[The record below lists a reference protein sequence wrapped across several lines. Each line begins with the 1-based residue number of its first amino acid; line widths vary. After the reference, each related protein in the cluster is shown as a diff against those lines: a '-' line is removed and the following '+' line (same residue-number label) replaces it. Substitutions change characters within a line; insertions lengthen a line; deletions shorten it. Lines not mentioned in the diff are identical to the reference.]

1 MMSRQSERAEEFR
14 RLHDRKSVLVLP
26 NAWDVPSARLFE
38 DEGFPAVASAR
49 SGMLVWLGLSDGEG
63 IPSLEFVSAVG
74 RIARVLSVPLSAD
87 VMGGLGASPEG
98 VVKSMRA
105 VVRAGA
111 VGINIEDFI
120 HETRKLL
127 PVEKQVDRLRA
138 LVRLRSSVRVPFVI
152 NARTDAARFASGED
166 DDRLEEA
173 IRRAAA
179 YRDVGADC
187 VYPMGLTDAES
198 ISRFVKALDFPVNVM
213 VRKGLPPIPELKR
226 LGVARVSFG
235 PSASYAAMG
244 LLKRASREVLQKG
257 TYDALLEG
265 AIAFDEL
272 NALAVPK
279 KR

>member
-38 DEGFPAVASAR
+38 DEGFPAVATSSA
-49 SGMLVWLGLSDGEG
+49 GMLVSLGYPDGEG
-63 IPSLEFVSAVG
+63 IPRKEFVSAVG

-127 PVEKQVDRLRA
+127 PVEKQVDRHRA

-198 ISRFVKALDFPVNVM
+198 ISRFVKALDLPGNGL
-213 VRKGLPPIPELKR
+213 VRTGLPPIPELKR

-244 LLKRASREVLQKG
+244 LLKRASRELLQKG